1 MKITKKQVEKL
12 LQKTDL
18 DEMTP
23 HELRIILR
31 AVANEIRTRGIGMD
45 LKAIVE
51 ANKRYI
57 ITD

>member
-12 LQKTDL
+12 LKKSSL
-18 DEMTP
+18 DEMTI

-31 AVANEIRTRGIGMD
+31 AVVNENYNRGIGMD

-51 ANKRYI
+51 VNMDCI
-57 ITD
+57 IDD

>member
-12 LQKTDL
+12 LNKTSL

-31 AVANEIRTRGIGMD
+31 AVVNENYNRGIGMD
-45 LKAIVE
+45 LKTIVL
-51 ANKRYI
+51 ANKDCI
-57 ITD
+57 IDD

>member
-12 LQKTDL
+12 LKKTSL
-18 DEMTP
+18 DEMTL

-31 AVANEIRTRGIGMD
+31 AVVNENYNRGIGMD

-51 ANKRYI
+51 ANKDCI
-57 ITD
+57 IDD

>member
-12 LQKTDL
+12 LKKSSL

-31 AVANEIRTRGIGMD
+31 AVVNENYNRGIGMN
-45 LKAIVE
+45 LKEIVE
-51 ANKRYI
+51 ANKKCI

>member
-12 LQKTDL
+12 LQKTSL

-31 AVANEIRTRGIGMD
+31 AVVNENYNRGIGMD

-51 ANKRYI
+51 ANKDCI
-57 ITD
+57 IDD